1 MHEIFSRPGLRKR
14 ECTTLKASCY
24 HCLRYK
30 NSKKSTKLVRDSRRR
45 SEEVETLLYGGSTD
59 VAQRLDPGVGAVSA
73 AAVSTLE
80 QHRAHVLFTQRTV
93 DRVWN
98 RLACL

>member
-1 MHEIFSRPGLRKR
+1 
-14 ECTTLKASCY
+14 
-24 HCLRYK
+24 
-30 NSKKSTKLVRDSRRR
+30 VRDSRRR